1 MEACIREFLKHVIN
15 ASAHVMMTLLWS
27 MVQSPDAL
35 LTFLSQT
42 LQTLQTPSLS
52 LSLGPDLTAGG
63 PAAWR
68 IMQQGMQRLALR
80 IYPSCD
86 RTNHPSE

>member
-42 LQTLQTPSLS
+42 LQTPS

-86 RTNHPSE
+86 GTNHPSD